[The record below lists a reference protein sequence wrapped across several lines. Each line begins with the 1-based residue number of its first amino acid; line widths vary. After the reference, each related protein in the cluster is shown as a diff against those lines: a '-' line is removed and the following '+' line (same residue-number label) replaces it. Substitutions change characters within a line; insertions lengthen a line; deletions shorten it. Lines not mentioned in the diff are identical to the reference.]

1 MYMREPVCGMENF
14 SILSFQLL
22 ILTDLSTC
30 LWSSKVPWL
39 LTTCLVK
46 TKMQLLFS
54 LSLSLSLLLFFSFPP
69 LFWFSWDIIFFYLCC
84 YEFHSG
90 LLLCLKMSKVR
101 SERASSEMW
110 KVLNLLLS
118 CFSLWFSGCH
128 SQR

>member
-46 TKMQLLFS
+46 TKMQLLLS
-54 LSLSLSLLLFFSFPP
+54 LSVSLSLLLFFSFPP
-69 LFWFSWDIIFFYLCC
+69 LF
-84 YEFHSG
+84 
-90 LLLCLKMSKVR
+90 
-101 SERASSEMW
+101 
-110 KVLNLLLS
+110 
-118 CFSLWFSGCH
+118 
-128 SQR
+128 